1 MTSTATRPTTSG
13 PADRPSPERA
23 PRVLSFGQKLS
34 RWDVKVSPYLYISPF
49 FILFAIVGL
58 FPIVFTAIISFQ
70 EWDLVRNSGTF
81 IGLDQYIWILNDPKF
96 WTALRNTFS
105 IFLLSTIPQ
114 LLLAVFIAAML
125 DRNIRAKTFWR
136 MSVLLPYVMAPVAV
150 ALIFSNMFGDNHG
163 LVNNVL
169 SNIGLEPI
177 PWHKD
182 PFWSHVA
189 IATMVNFR
197 WTGYNALILLAA
209 MQAVPREYYEA
220 ATVDGAGPFRQFISI
235 TLPSLRP
242 TLIFVVITSTIGG
255 LQIFDEPRMF
265 DNTGQGGAAQQWLTI
280 TLYLYNIGWGEFNF
294 GRAAALA
301 WILFII
307 ILVIG
312 LLNLLITRRLVRDD
326 GGRGVVRPRRR
337 RKGVQS

>member
-1 MTSTATRPTTSG
+1 MTATDTRPTTS
-13 PADRPSPERA
+13 PESSA
-23 PRVLSFGQKLS
+23 PRAERPRRVISFSHKLS
-34 RWDVKVSPYLYISPF
+34 RWDLKLSPYFYISPF

-70 EWDLVRNSGTF
+70 EWDLVRNTGTF
-81 IGLDQYIWILNDPKF
+81 VGLDQYTWILSQPQF
-96 WTALRNTFS
+96 WIALRNTFS
-105 IFLLSTIPQ
+105 IFLLSSVPQ
-114 LLLAVFIAAML
+114 LILAIFIAAML
-125 DRNIRAKTFWR
+125 DQNIRAKTFWR
-136 MSVLLPYVMAPVAV
+136 MGVLLPYVMAPVAV

-163 LVNNVL
+163 LVNNIL
-169 SNIGLEPI
+169 SSIGLNPI

-220 ATVDGAGPFRQFISI
+220 ATVDGANAFRQFWSI
-235 TLPSLRP
+235 TLPSLKP
-242 TLIFVVITSTIGG
+242 TLIFVIITSTIGG
-255 LQIFDEPRMF
+255 LQIFDEPRLF
-265 DNTGQGGAAQQWLTI
+265 DNTGEGGAADQWLTI
-280 TLYLYNIGWGEFNF
+280 TLYLYNIGWSEFNF

-301 WILFII
+301 WILFLI

-312 LLNLLITRRLVRDD
+312 LINLTITRRLVRDD
-326 GGRGVVRPRRR
+326 GGRGVIRSRRA
-337 RKGVQS
+337 RKGVQR

>member
-1 MTSTATRPTTSG
+1 
-13 PADRPSPERA
+13 
-23 PRVLSFGQKLS
+23 VLSFSQKLS
-34 RWDVKVSPYLYISPF
+34 RWDLKFSPYLYISPF

-58 FPIVFTAIISFQ
+58 FPIIFTAIISFQ
-70 EWDLVRNSGTF
+70 DWDLVRNSGTNVGF
-81 IGLDQYIWILNDPKF
+81 DQYIWILNDPKF

-105 IFLLSTIPQ
+105 IFLLSTVPQ
-114 LLLAVFIAAML
+114 LVLAIFIAALL
-125 DRNIRAKTFWR
+125 DRNIRGKTFWR

-150 ALIFSNMFGDNHG
+150 ALIFSNMYGDNHG
-163 LVNNVL
+163 LVNNLL
-169 SNIGLEPI
+169 SGIGLEPI

-182 PFWSHVA
+182 PFWSHIA
-189 IATMVNFR
+189 ISTMVNFR

-220 ATVDGAGPFRQFISI
+220 ATVDGAGAFRQFWSI

-265 DNTGQGGAAQQWLTI
+265 DNTGQGGSAQQWLTI
-280 TLYLYNIGWGEFNF
+280 TLYLYNTGWGEFNF

-312 LLNLLITRRLVRDD
+312 LLNLFITRRLVRDEGSR
-326 GGRGVVRPRRR
+326 GGSVPRRG
-337 RKGVQS
+337 RKGARR